1 MFANGYHEDLDMNE
15 NIEKHDTLNPKL
27 FDGNKLKPEVRE
39 KALEIVK
46 EFESQLAEDNIKLNI
61 KDVVLTGSNASY
73 NYTKDSDVDLHII
86 SETASLNCPDNL
98 YPLLYGAY
106 RALFNRKFEIDFY
119 GIPVEIYVESEGDPV
134 ISNGIY
140 SVLNDSWIKEPVQA
154 IIPDIDYNKLDQIL
168 APYEERYNELITK
181 IEDFVGK
188 EAVDK
193 AIYDEQWT
201 EIDPN
206 QILAEDAEPT
216 GLVDEIN
223 DLIADIYTERQTGL
237 QANGEYG
244 YENLAFKEFRNK
256 GYLDNLKRLKNV
268 VRAKEL
274 SIPEAEPLE
283 IDQADFGDSLLTETF
298 GLSEPER
305 RDYYNQISQLTFHQ
319 PMLQATG
326 HFEISNVPETDSE
339 QIISTLGRQTWID

>member
-1 MFANGYHEDLDMNE
+1 M
-15 NIEKHDTLNPKL
+15 K
-27 FDGNKLKPEVRE
+27 
-39 KALEIVK
+39 KAGRYMGKQAKGKI
-46 EFESQLAEDNIKLNI
+46 
-61 KDVVLTGSNASY
+61 
-73 NYTKDSDVDLHII
+73 
-86 SETASLNCPDNL
+86 
-98 YPLLYGAY
+98 LYGAY

-140 SVLNDSWIKEPVQA
+140 SILNDKWIKEPVQA

-206 QILAEDAEPT
+206 QVLAEDAEPT

-274 SIPEAEPLE
+274 SIPEAEPLN
-283 IDQADFGDSLLTETF
+283 IDKADFGDSLLTEQYELT
-298 GLSEPER
+298 ETER
-305 RDYYNQISQLTFHQ
+305 QDYQEKISQL
-319 PMLQATG
+319 
-326 HFEISNVPETDSE
+326 V
-339 QIISTLGRQTWID
+339 GREPHDPGGAGCTIVLLRL